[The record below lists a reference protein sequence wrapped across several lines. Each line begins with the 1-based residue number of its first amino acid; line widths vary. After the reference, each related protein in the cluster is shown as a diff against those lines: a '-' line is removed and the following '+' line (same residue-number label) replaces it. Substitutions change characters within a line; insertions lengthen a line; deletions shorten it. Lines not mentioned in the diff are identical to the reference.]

1 MNSLSKAIG
10 KGESIEVIK
19 EIVRLNSISNHQYEN
34 KQLTPL
40 MLAAKYGRDDLIEF
54 LIAEGCPVNRV
65 DKTGRTALSLASNH
79 GHYDVVSL
87 LLSGG
92 ADINHQD
99 NDGATPLMICSQSG
113 RVRLVEL
120 FLKNGADREVILY
133 CLYHPL

>member
-1 MNSLSKAIG
+1 
-10 KGESIEVIK
+10 
-19 EIVRLNSISNHQYEN
+19 
-34 KQLTPL
+34 
-40 MLAAKYGRDDLIEF
+40 
-54 LIAEGCPVNRV
+54 VNRV
-65 DKTGRTALSLASNH
+65 DKPGRTALSLASNH

-99 NDGATPLMICSQSG
+99 NDGATPLMICTQSG

-133 CLYHPL
+133 CLYHSL